1 MEVDYKIKGI
11 FKGDPQKCYE
21 ELPDVVTPENIVEVA
36 RDPSTE
42 LHKNF
47 DWDNDSAAEKWRLHQ
62 ARQFIQLLVIKT
74 EKKEAVKPRVFQIT
88 SKKNVYNKVTFFV
101 QHKDE
106 YSKLLERA
114 RFELI
119 GIKNRYK
126 EISELEEVFLAI
138 DNFTN

>member
-21 ELPDVVTPENIVEVA
+21 ELPDIVTPENVLEVA

-47 DWDNDSAAEKWRLHQ
+47 DWNNDTAAEKWRLQQ
-62 ARQFIQLLVIKT
+62 ARQFIQILVVKT
-74 EKKEAVKPRVFQIT
+74 EKMEAVKPRVFHI
-88 SKKNVYNKVTFFV
+88 SSEKNTYQKVKFFM
-101 QHKDE
+101 QNKDE
-106 YSKLLERA
+106 YEKLLNRA

-119 GIKNRYK
+119 CIKNRYK
-126 EISELEEVFLAI
+126 EISEMEEIFLAI
-138 DNFTN
+138 DNFIS